1 MLCAL
6 TKPLCDAV
14 TDLGLKEP
22 VKVFTNRIFESEGFV
37 ACTGLAKNKGV
48 TAAMQSATVTL
59 VLCMLARVLVRKGRL
74 CT

>member
-1 MLCAL
+1 
-6 TKPLCDAV
+6 
-14 TDLGLKEP
+14 
-22 VKVFTNRIFESEGFV
+22 V

>member
-6 TKPLCDAV
+6 TKPFWDAA
-14 TDLGLKEP
+14 TDLGLNEP
-22 VKVFTNRIFESEGFV
+22 VKVFTNRIFESEGFM
-37 ACTGLAKNKGV
+37 ACTGLAKSKGV

-59 VLCMLARVLVRKGRL
+59 VLCMLARVLVQKGRL